1 MDTLQIVPQEPMP
14 FLTCF
19 AKAMSAFSQG
29 PVLLNVDGMS
39 PTTTKKTQRK
49 AQRRIMPTP
58 VRTLDVRSDSEFP
71 PLSSTNSTPVG
82 KSPAHEFAR
91 LDSRGGHNEISQVSE
106 QTPILTTHATAL
118 LHVWQDAATPPS
130 TFFSAVSTLLM
141 AARLHPSTDN
151 VDTSPFPPPGPL
163 LKAYVRAVI
172 RHLASTF
179 ATFPETFGAHF
190 PPDLGLEQY
199 KWLPGNEAAGLRLN
213 KNNDAYE
220 MQSFPTGAFIP
231 RRAITGGH
239 GKQTRT
245 AAIYDV
251 IDSVE
256 RSDDPH
262 NDATPPVTRLRSNL
276 EAAWDQFLVLY
287 RQYRG
292 EISTALESNLNQM
305 DVLRTMAAL
314 HPANVDLFAAR
325 TISLLLRATRTPAH
339 TPHRL
344 RRLDERL
351 SACPFPSPGPAAN
364 TMEAVTRDDEKK
376 VTPLA
381 KKTQVISLK
390 ELQATPTQS
399 KTHVSRGGKNEIQ
412 STVVL
417 HRVPKAIR
425 HAFAVEH
432 SDAMFFLDFL
442 TSVDSSRLAVALSP
456 RLATAALHAVGVAS
470 RSKDNEGFTDAILES
485 RLLVRLLGVCMHMA
499 NWPYSAYAL
508 SGAETN
514 SSNADVSTG
523 LSDHACMLRIP
534 AAHAVAV
541 SLLDIHTL
549 ISRAAASGELLAII
563 AAVCTAD
570 AALRAAGMDPVVRQT
585 EWFSRGVSAL
595 AAVRVED
602 RAGTTLPIIRVIVGG
617 CLQAEGVMPDD
628 GVHLSAGISR
638 VIYRA
643 SSAEIVGD
651 VRFLRLFCP
660 EIETLRKELIMF
672 FSNSSLRTPATR
684 RIIPLAKV
692 STTVDSQSKVRTRED
707 EHGIEKENDKGA
719 TTRTGPKPRV
729 GEGKRVDDND
739 NDDEDDDDDGLNGA
753 GIVNDVRDDDC
764 DNDGEGDGDDD
775 GSDDDVQDQL
785 RKEFIARVDG
795 RIRELVHI
803 VAAARSKG
811 NEEDA
816 HDTFIRAVQLLY
828 PETPATVAAVAAGVC
843 ERRAKATRRMRQ
855 GNARDDS
862 SKRPRRSDSPLH
874 ALEKGLHEANVTPT
888 STDSTANTFP
898 ARLSKS

>member
-1 MDTLQIVPQEPMP
+1 
-14 FLTCF
+14 
-19 AKAMSAFSQG
+19 
-29 PVLLNVDGMS
+29 
-39 PTTTKKTQRK
+39 
-49 AQRRIMPTP
+49 MPTP
-58 VRTLDVRSDSEFP
+58 VHIPDVKSGSDFP
-71 PLSSTNSTPVG
+71 PLSSTQSAPVET
-82 KSPAHEFAR
+82 SPAHEFAR
-91 LDSRGGHNEISQVSE
+91 LDSRVGHDEISQVSE
-106 QTPILTTHATAL
+106 QGPILTTHASAL
-118 LHVWQDAATPPS
+118 LHVWRDAATPPS
-130 TFFSAVSTLLM
+130 TFFSAVTTLLM
-141 AARLHPSTDN
+141 AARLSPSTDN
-151 VDTSPFPPPGPL
+151 VKTSPFPLPGPL

-179 ATFPETFGAHF
+179 ATFPEIFGAHF
-190 PPDLGLEQY
+190 PPDLGLEQH
-199 KWLPGNEAAGLRLN
+199 KWLPGNEATGLRLS
-213 KNNDAYE
+213 KNIDAADE

-231 RRAITGGH
+231 RRAITGGY

-245 AAIYDV
+245 AAIDDV

-262 NDATPPVTRLRSNL
+262 HDATPPVTRLRSNL

-351 SACPFPSPGPAAN
+351 SACPFPSPGRTAN
-364 TMEAVTRDDEKK
+364 AMEAVTRNDEKK

-381 KKTQVISLK
+381 KKTKVISLK
-390 ELQATPTQS
+390 ELQATPTQN
-399 KTHVSRGGKNEIQ
+399 KTHDSRGGKNEIQ

-425 HAFAVEH
+425 HAFAIEH
-432 SDAMFFLDFL
+432 PDAMFFLDFL

-456 RLATAALHAVGVAS
+456 RLATAALHAIGVAS
-470 RSKDNEGFTDAILES
+470 RAKDNEGFTDAILES
-485 RLLVRLLGVCMHMA
+485 RLLVRLLGVCMHLA

-508 SGAETN
+508 SGAGTN
-514 SSNADVSTG
+514 SSNVDVSTG

-602 RAGTTLPIIRVIVGG
+602 KTGTTLPLIRVIVGG

-628 GVHLSAGISR
+628 GVYLAAGISR

-643 SSAEIVGD
+643 RSAESVGD

-660 EIETLRKELIMF
+660 EIEALRKELIMF
-672 FSNSSLRTPATR
+672 FSDSPLRTSAAR
-684 RIIPLAKV
+684 RIIPFAKV
-692 STTVDSQSKVRTRED
+692 STVVSSRSKVRTIED
-707 EHGIEKENDKGA
+707 EYGIEKANDND
-719 TTRTGPKPRV
+719 TTAETGSKL
-729 GEGKRVDDND
+729 GGEEGKHDNDND
-739 NDDEDDDDDGLNGA
+739 NDDEDDDGDGLNGA
-753 GIVNDVRDDDC
+753 GTVNDVR
-764 DNDGEGDGDDD
+764 NDDGDDD
-775 GSDDDVQDQL
+775 EDDDDDDDGGNVDVQDQL

-811 NEEDA
+811 NGEDA
-816 HDTFIRAVQLLY
+816 RDTFIKAVQLLY
-828 PETPATVAAVAAGVC
+828 PETPTTVAAVAAGVC
-843 ERRAKATRRMRQ
+843 ERRVNAARRIRQ
-855 GNARDDS
+855 GHACGDS
-862 SKRPRRSDSPLH
+862 GKRPR
-874 ALEKGLHEANVTPT
+874 
-888 STDSTANTFP
+888 
-898 ARLSKS
+898 